1 MNVNVQNIISGNW
14 NIPITFKLDKP
25 QILTII
31 GRNGVGKTTLLNT
44 LAGLLPIK
52 SGSFIFNDED
62 ITNTNE
68 IKRVKLGIRIALE
81 GRHIFTRLTVKENLF
96 IGALH
101 DKDKNKKII
110 LMENILETF
119 PDPKDKL
126 SETAGGLSGGQQTQ
140 LSIARALIG
149 QPKLLLLDEPTL
161 GLDPLNIE
169 KLINVIKKINI
180 ESVAVIMA
188 EQSASLAK
196 AFPDRVLLMSNNS
209 IFFDGTF
216 SEAIIEKKF
225 DGILPER

>member
-119 PDPKDKL
+119 PDLKDKL